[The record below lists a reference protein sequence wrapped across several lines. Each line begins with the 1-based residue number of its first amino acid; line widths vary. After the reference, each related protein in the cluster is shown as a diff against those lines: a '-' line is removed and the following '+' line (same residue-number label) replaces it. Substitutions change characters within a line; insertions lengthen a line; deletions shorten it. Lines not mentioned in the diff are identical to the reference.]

1 MNPANPKPWRIP
13 GALVLILLL
22 VFASPAL
29 PQENPNAPTTP
40 QVPGAAA
47 ESPAKDRL
55 TPRDR
60 KEGFEKIWREIH
72 DHYYAPSY
80 NSADLNQVHWHAAP
94 PVVATEHEQ

>member
-47 ESPAKDRL
+47 ESPAKQRL

-60 KEGFEKIWREIH
+60 KEVFEKICREIH
-72 DHYYAPSY
+72 DPSSAPSH
-80 NSADLNQVHWHAAP
+80 NGADWHEQPHPYPP
-94 PVVATEHEQ
+94 PVDPPTH